1 MKIKVA
7 DLKEPLVVKVS
18 GREDWLSTIYGYF
31 PPPQGTNAPLI
42 EGELTVTAKGYGIVE
57 VRGDITY
64 APFIECSRCA
74 EPLQW
79 PIHRDV
85 ELMYRELP
93 ENESPRE
100 RELTLKEMDD
110 FYIRDGL
117 IDLELIVNEEIQ
129 LEVPSTTVPKDSKGR
144 GCSFCSEQTEKGD
157 AAYSSTPE
165 GTERENPFAV
175 LKNLKLPN

>member
-18 GREDWLSTIYGYF
+18 GKEDWLGTIYGYF
-31 PPPQGTNAPLI
+31 PAPEGKNSPLI
-42 EGELTVTAKGYGIVE
+42 QGELTVKAKGYGIVE
-57 VRGDITY
+57 VYGNLAY

-79 PIHRDV
+79 PIHREVD
-85 ELMYRELP
+85 LMYRELP
-93 ENESPRE
+93 VNETPRE

-117 IDLELIVNEEIQ
+117 IDLELVINEEIQ
-129 LEVPSTTVPKDSKGR
+129 LEVPSTTVPKDSKSR
-144 GCSFCSEQTEKGD
+144 GCSFCSEQAEKGGV
-157 AAYSSTPE
+157 AFGSNPE
-165 GTERENPFAV
+165 PKERENPFAI